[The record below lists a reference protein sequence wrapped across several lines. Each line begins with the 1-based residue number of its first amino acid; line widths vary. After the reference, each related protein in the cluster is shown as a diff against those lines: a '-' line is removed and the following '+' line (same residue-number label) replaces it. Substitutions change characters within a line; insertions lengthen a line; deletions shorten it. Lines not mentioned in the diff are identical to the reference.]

1 MCDFLVESSL
11 IGLMDSIND
20 KEIIIIRFTADWC
33 GPCKKIDP
41 IIQEFL
47 KTKHNNI
54 NFYTIDV
61 DESLDLYMKFKKY
74 KMLNG
79 IPALLAYKKNVERD
93 FWYIPDDSHLG
104 GDVNGLNNFF
114 SRCNNHV
121 D

>member
-1 MCDFLVESSL
+1 
-11 IGLMDSIND
+11 
-20 KEIIIIRFTADWC
+20 
-33 GPCKKIDP
+33 
-41 IIQEFL
+41 
-47 KTKHNNI
+47 
-54 NFYTIDV
+54 
-61 DESLDLYMKFKKY
+61 MKFKKY

-79 IPALLAYKKNVERD
+79 IPALLAYKKNVDRD